1 MDMTTEKPYYKV
13 NQQLNHAVPRGKAY
27 FSTGAA
33 ITNITPKVLQ
43 DILSIQAQFK
53 LDIPQAKTM
62 VGFEIYNT
70 NKILEVPNEVMAFAC
85 RGPQS
90 NVLINVSWAAED
102 VDKANLEEVRG
113 KVKEIIEAVQGD
125 QIKVEPSYGNYGTFP
140 LPISCSD
147 IYAANCQTGERLS
160 ATRRLE
166 SSTGAT
172 IENSKLSKQSTSEC
186 RVDILVM
193 SVKADMQPASC
204 VWKVVP
210 YSAVGLS

>member
-1 MDMTTEKPYYKV
+1 MDMTTEKPYHMV

-27 FSTGAA
+27 FSTGAT
-33 ITNITPKVLQ
+33 ITKITPKVLK

-70 NKILEVPNEVMAFAC
+70 NKILEVPNEAMAFAC

-102 VDKANLEEVRG
+102 VDKVNLEEVRE
-113 KVKEIIEAVQGD
+113 KVKEIIGAAQGD

-140 LPISCSD
+140 LPI
-147 IYAANCQTGERLS
+147 
-160 ATRRLE
+160 
-166 SSTGAT
+166 
-172 IENSKLSKQSTSEC
+172 
-186 RVDILVM
+186 
-193 SVKADMQPASC
+193 
-204 VWKVVP
+204 
-210 YSAVGLS
+210 